1 MTSEEKTKTIKELED
16 VKEILKVSENSYSIK
31 IINRIIKR
39 LQDDWNQSDWYYQQM
54 MQELNV

>member
-16 VKEILKVSENSYSIK
+16 VKEILKVSENSYGIK

-39 LQDDWNQSDWYYQQM
+39 LQDDWSESDWYYQQM
-54 MQELNV
+54 IQELNS

>member
-54 MQELNV
+54 MQELNL